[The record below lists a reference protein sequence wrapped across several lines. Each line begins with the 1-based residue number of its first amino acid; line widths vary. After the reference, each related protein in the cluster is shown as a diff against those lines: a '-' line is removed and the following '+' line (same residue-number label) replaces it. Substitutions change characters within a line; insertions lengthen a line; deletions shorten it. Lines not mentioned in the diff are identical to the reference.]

1 MTEEEKQSIISEIL
15 SAIRTNSLTI
25 DDLTQLDTMPSD
37 AYIEISG
44 GRRISCETL
53 KQAVA
58 SLFDDDIHKLYI
70 GISNIDKSLNDEA
83 QRAEEAETE
92 LEKRLMGTSTN
103 SNSNTDPYQY
113 FGNLDCDE
121 LNNKLDTLTYNTK
134 LVGKGYGYFRA
145 KVNYRDVEIKNIL
158 LSSSLNIIVQVVK
171 GMFVVADNKLVL
183 SDNTFSI
190 LMRKC
195 VSGTWGNW
203 SVVINNN
210 SISQLHNEIDNLK
223 SVSTSNANEIDN
235 LKSQQTTICDNIDS
249 LDEQIKTLSSGY
261 IYRGYVNSK
270 TTLPVIPKSF
280 YLANESGK
288 FKDANGEILN
298 VQGNGV
304 NLLLY
309 NGDQWRIY
317 ELWKAVDNLSSS
329 NPNQFLSANQGRIL
343 KQMIDQL
350 VAQGSGG
357 GGTGNITV
365 DSELSETSLN
375 PVQNAVITAALKEL
389 SNEITASYDDDN
401 YILTLNI

>member
-37 AYIEISG
+37 AYIEVSG

-171 GMFVVADNKLVL
+171 GMFVVADNNKLAL
-183 SDNTFSI
+183 NDSTYSI

-195 VSGTWGNW
+195 ASGTWGNW
-203 SVVINNN
+203 TVIINNN
-210 SISQLHNEIDNLK
+210 SISQLQKEIDNL
-223 SVSTSNANEIDN
+223 TS
-235 LKSQQTTICDNIDS
+235 Q
-249 LDEQIKTLSSGY
+249 LSIGY

-270 TTLPVIPKSF
+270 TILPVVPKSF
-280 YLANESGK
+280 YLANEPGI
-288 FKDANGEILN
+288 FKDANGKVLN

-304 NLLLY
+304 NILLY
-309 NGDQWRIY
+309 NGEQWSIY
-317 ELWKAVDNLSSS
+317 ELWKTVDNLNSS

-350 VAQGSGG
+350 ALQGGNGNGMS
-357 GGTGNITV
+357 NITV
-365 DSELSETSLN
+365 DNQLSETSLN